1 MYTVLFWENFKK
13 RDNSTLIPTGST
25 TLIYD
30 CDFLDGSGILSPTI
44 KLRVSNPTE
53 WNFAYIPNFKRY
65 YKVMNWRYDIGLWIA
80 ELQVDVLA
88 SWAGEIEKQEVYV
101 LRAASQFNGRINDTQ
116 YPLMARKTF
125 GIGSLVEGS
134 ANPFSTEY
142 NRGHFVVGIVNTDS
156 GAIGAVSYYVF
167 TPEQFK
173 ALSDKLMGDVGF
185 YDVSDISDEL
195 TKVLANPFQYVVS
208 CIWLPFEP
216 PLGGE
221 VTMLSIGWWSFNI
234 PCRRLSGYSEW
245 GATGPT
251 IEVPKHPEALT
262 RGYYLLAEP
271 YSEYYLWFPP
281 WGNFSIPADKLI
293 DTDYITFSSRV
304 DCITGKG
311 ELRVYTFDSNAAITV
326 IKSQIG
332 VPIELAQMA
341 PQLNSIPQQLVATA
355 PQIPEWADTAGKFL
369 GLHINDS
376 LNAVQNALN
385 TDTGAK
391 VANFAANIGTM
402 MISKYCPSQ
411 SIGSNGSIMEGH
423 VDPKLYAYFS
433 YQTDIDA
440 EEKGRPLCQRVKLGA
455 LSGFIQCGETD
466 ISIPCTQPEN
476 EAIRMYLASGIF
488 LE

>member
-1 MYTVLFWENFKK
+1 MYGVNFYRNFKK
-13 RDNSTLIPTGST
+13 KDNSTMQPSGNFDT
-25 TLIYD
+25 YY
-30 CDFLDGSGILSPTI
+30 CDLMDDSGMLTPTI
-44 KLRVSNPTE
+44 LLYDADNPTKY
-53 WNFAYIPNFKRY
+53 NYAYINAFERF
-65 YKVMNWRYDIGLWIA
+65 YKITNWRYQKGLWLA
-80 ELQVDVLA
+80 EMQVDVLA
-88 SWAGEIEKQEVYV
+88 SWRGQIRQQELYV
-101 LRAASQFNGRINDTQ
+101 LRSASQFNGRINDTQ

-125 GIGSLVEGS
+125 GIGSLVTGS
-134 ANPFSTEY
+134 ANPFSKEY
-142 NRGHFVVGIVNTDS
+142 SQGHFVVGIINTDS

-167 TPEQFK
+167 TPAQFK
-173 ALSDKLMGDVGF
+173 VLSDKLMGDVGF
-185 YDVSDISDEL
+185 YDVTDISDEL

-216 PLGGE
+216 PTGGN
-221 VTMLSIGWWSFNI
+221 VTTLSIGWWSFNI
-234 PCRRLSGYSEW
+234 PCKRLSGYSEW

-251 IEVPKHPEALT
+251 IQVPKHPEALT

-391 VANFAANIGTM
+391 VANFAANIGTL

-411 SIGSNGSIMEGH
+411 SVGSNGSIMEGH

-488 LE
+488 ME